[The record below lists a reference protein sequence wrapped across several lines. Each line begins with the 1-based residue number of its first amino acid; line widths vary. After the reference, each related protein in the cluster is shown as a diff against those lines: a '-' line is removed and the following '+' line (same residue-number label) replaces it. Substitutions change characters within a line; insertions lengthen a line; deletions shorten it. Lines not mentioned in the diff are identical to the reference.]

1 MEQTT
6 DFLLKMT
13 LDAWLL
19 QLKRANTLLE
29 SLPDSLLAEQV
40 APGRNTGL
48 YLFGHL
54 TAVHDAM
61 LPLLML
67 GDKLYP
73 ELEELFIKNPDR
85 SGLLQPSPEEIR
97 LYWNTVHTA
106 LNKGLAQ
113 LSQGAWLERHAAVS
127 EEDFAKEPHRNKLS
141 VLISRTSHIAYH
153 LGQLRFLKA

>member
-1 MEQTT
+1 MEHKT

-29 SLPDSLLAEQV
+29 TLPDTSLPEQV

-61 LPLLML
+61 LPLMML

-73 ELEELFIKNPDR
+73 ELEEIFIKNPDR
-85 SGLLQPSPEEIR
+85 SGLKQPFPDEIK
-97 LYWNTVHTA
+97 LYWNTVNTD
-106 LNKGLAQ
+106 LNKGLSQ
-113 LSQGAWLERHAAVS
+113 LRQEEWFERHSAVS
-127 EEDFAKEPHRNKLS
+127 EEDFEKEPHRNKLS
-141 VLISRTSHIAYH
+141 ILISRTSHIAYH
-153 LGQLRFLKA
+153 LGQLRFLKV

>member
-1 MEQTT
+1 MEHKT

-19 QLKRANTLLE
+19 QLKRANTLFE
-29 SLPDSLLAEQV
+29 SLPNALLQEQV
-40 APGRNTGL
+40 APDRNTGL

-61 LPLLML
+61 LPLMML

-73 ELEELFIKNPDR
+73 ELEEIFIKNPDR
-85 SGLLQPSPEEIR
+85 SGLKQPSPDEIR
-97 LYWNTVHTA
+97 LYWNTVHTT

-113 LSQGAWLERHAAVS
+113 LSQEEWFGRHAAVS
-127 EEDFAKEPHRNKLS
+127 EEDFEKEPHRNRLS
-141 VLISRTSHIAYH
+141 ILISRTSHIAYH
-153 LGQLRFLKA
+153 MGQLRFLKA